1 MFYYINKKIIY
12 INPLERKNIGTEGKV
27 YRRGDKAIKIYH
39 SIYNDL
45 NYMQSKD
52 KRLSTISTNYIIMPE
67 EGVFSIKGRYCGYT
81 QKYIEG
87 LDSKTT
93 SILDA
98 TSKDLKENLYEL
110 REDVI
115 KLSQA
120 NFLMSDAYVNTF
132 YNGKVYILDTS
143 RYIDLNNELELYGF
157 DRKNILK
164 SNLNILRECLIYLTT
179 RPFLNMSSKTID
191 ERAMS
196 LFEDVTKIDQ
206 KLGTDETIREY
217 ILRK

>member
-1 MFYYINKKIIY
+1 M
-12 INPLERKNIGTEGKV
+12 
-27 YRRGDKAIKIYH
+27 
-39 SIYNDL
+39 
-45 NYMQSKD
+45 
-52 KRLSTISTNYIIMPE
+52 
-67 EGVFSIKGRYCGYT
+67 
-81 QKYIEG
+81 
-87 LDSKTT
+87 
-93 SILDA
+93 
-98 TSKDLKENLYEL
+98 
-110 REDVI
+110 
-115 KLSQA
+115 
-120 NFLMSDAYVNTF
+120 
-132 YNGKVYILDTS
+132 DTS

-179 RPFLNMSSKTID
+179 RPFLDMSSKTID